1 MFEVV
6 LGKISPTKL
15 ERLLGGGGVYSYIRV
30 IPDEIFWISTL
41 IT

>member
-15 ERLLGGGGVYSYIRV
+15 ERLLGGGVYIH
-30 IPDEIFWISTL
+30 IFVLYPTNFFGYQP
-41 IT
+41 